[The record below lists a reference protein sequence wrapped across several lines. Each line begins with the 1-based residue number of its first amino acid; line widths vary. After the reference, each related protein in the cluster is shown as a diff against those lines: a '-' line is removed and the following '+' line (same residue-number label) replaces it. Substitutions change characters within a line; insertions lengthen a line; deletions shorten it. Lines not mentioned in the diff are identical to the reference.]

1 MPRNR
6 PPVKH
11 DHVTCRVD
19 DPTRARIDALIP
31 TFSTAWRVA
40 TLGEVVR
47 ALILEGLDAV
57 EKRATKRDAR

>member
-1 MPRNR
+1 MPHER

-19 DPTRARIDALIP
+19 DPMRARIDALIP
-31 TFSTAWRVA
+31 VFSTPWRVP

-47 ALILEGLDAV
+47 ALILEGLNVV
-57 EKRATKRDAR
+57 EKRAAKRVR

>member
-1 MPRNR
+1 MPREHR
-6 PPVKH
+6 PVMH

-31 TFSTAWRVA
+31 IFSTPWREA

-47 ALILEGLDAV
+47 ALLLEGLAV
-57 EKRATKRDAR
+57 VERRALKSGAR